1 MLVEDELQVEQQP
14 EIKEVIE
21 RQPDDAMMSDV
32 EPIRGEGTLEK
43 SYEAAKGRP
52 PDRLGL
58 MYSNKKW

>member
-21 RQPDDAMMSDV
+21 RQPDDAVMSDV
-32 EPIRGEGTLEK
+32 EPMRGGTLEK
-43 SYEAAKGRP
+43 SYEEAKGRP

-58 MYSNKKW
+58 MYSNKKC